1 MRKKA
6 NLLVIVCL
14 IAMTGLLALQAYW
27 IVKYYNVTKI
37 NFEKEVNLAFE
48 DGIKKELSLRCDTI
62 QRIVENKIL
71 DTNAFVISAKLHN
84 DDKKYVYTISSKEN
98 AKDKFSS
105 SFSLANYSKA
115 LPKDKRDTSV
125 RKHVAGMLALLMREE
140 DLETHTIYY
149 RTQKLGIFMNEQA
162 NKYQFDTT
170 RLRPAFNLYL
180 KERNIEVPY
189 SFMVKKEDSTSNKSI
204 SNSKL
209 TKFYPVITK
218 AFSTYRYTDNQRY
231 VRAMFKSPVSYIFSK
246 VSLILFSSLAM
257 ILIISGCMIFIL
269 KSLFKEKR
277 LSAIKND
284 FISNI
289 THEFKTPIA
298 TVSVAIEA
306 LKNQTVLDDREK
318 TDRYLVHA
326 KNEIERLNVLVD
338 KVMNLAVYEEG
349 LSRINKE
356 NINIDDIIKDLIKHQ
371 ELANTKKINI
381 QYLNKSGE
389 NHLIAD
395 KVQFQHAL
403 NNILDNAIKYS
414 IEETN
419 INILINKDR
428 NYLVL
433 KLQDDG
439 IGIAEKETL
448 MVFDKFYRVSTG
460 NNHPVK
466 GHGLGLSYVKQIM
479 QQHSGWY
486 KIESKLGHGTTLI
499 LGWPI

>member
-6 NLLVIVCL
+6 SLLVIVCFV
-14 IAMTGLLALQAYW
+14 AMTGLLALQAYW
-27 IVKYYNVTKI
+27 IVKYYNVTKV

-62 QRIVENKIL
+62 QKIVENKIL
-71 DTNAFVISAKLHN
+71 DTNAFIISAKFHK
-84 DDKKYVYTISSKEN
+84 DDKKYVYTIAAKGN

-125 RKHVAGMLALLMREE
+125 RKHVAGALALLMRDE
-140 DLETHTIYY
+140 DLEQHIIYY

-162 NKYQFDTT
+162 KKYQFDTT

-189 SFMVKKEDSTSNKSI
+189 SFMVKKEDSTNNKSI

-209 TKFYPVITK
+209 AKSYPVITK
-218 AFSTYRYTDNQRY
+218 AFSTYRYTDNQHY
-231 VRAMFKSPVSYIFSK
+231 VRAMFKSPISYILSK
-246 VSLILFSSLAM
+246 IGLILFSSLAM

-277 LSAIKND
+277 LSTIKND

-306 LKNQTVLDDREK
+306 LKNQAVLEDKEK
-318 TDRYLVHA
+318 TERYLAYA
-326 KNEIERLNVLVD
+326 KNEIERLNLLVD
-338 KVMNLAVYEEG
+338 KVMNLAIYDEG
-349 LSRINKE
+349 ISKINKE
-356 NINIDDIIKDLIKHQ
+356 EINIDDAIRDSISLHQ
-371 ELANTKKINI
+371 LANAKTITI
-381 QYLNKSGE
+381 QYQNTS
-389 NHLIAD
+389 NQSHLIAD
-395 KVQFQHAL
+395 KFQFQHAI

-414 IEETN
+414 TN
-419 INILINKDR
+419 NTSIKITVEKNR
-428 NYLVL
+428 NYLVIKL
-433 KLQDDG
+433 KDNG

-466 GHGLGLSYVKQIM
+466 GHGLGLNYVKQIM
-479 QQHSGWY
+479 QQHTGWY
-486 KIESKLGHGTTLI
+486 KIESKLGIGTTLI
-499 LGWPI
+499 LGWPL